1 MLAFDGV
8 ARVATSHFFVPS
20 RQQVCTEVCNEG
32 HRETSLGRR
41 GVDRYSKSCN
51 QHRLAVRQFDTTQF
65 DYTQFD
71 NTQFDYTVAP
81 FEELDSVS

>member
-1 MLAFDGV
+1 
-8 ARVATSHFFVPS
+8 
-20 RQQVCTEVCNEG
+20 
-32 HRETSLGRR
+32 
-41 GVDRYSKSCN
+41 
-51 QHRLAVRQFDTTQF
+51 LAVRQFDTTQF